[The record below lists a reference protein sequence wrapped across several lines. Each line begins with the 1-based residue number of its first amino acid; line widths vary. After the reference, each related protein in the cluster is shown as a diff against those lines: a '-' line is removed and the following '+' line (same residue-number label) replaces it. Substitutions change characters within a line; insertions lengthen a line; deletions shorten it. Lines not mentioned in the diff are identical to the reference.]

1 MDSLQKLSLP
11 AETLERVKQ
20 LTGDLRLL
28 CAKEVFKEAIEGKFW
43 KSSSFQT
50 AKLHLLRTRTFVI
63 EFSHLIHLSCMVIQL
78 LR

>member
-28 CAKEVFKEAIEGKFW
+28 CAKEVFKEAIEGKTGNPPHF
-43 KSSSFQT
+43 KQQGSTFSKEEPLSSNS
-50 AKLHLLRTRTFVI
+50 LL
-63 EFSHLIHLSCMVIQL
+63 
-78 LR
+78 

>member
-28 CAKEVFKEAIEGKFW
+28 CAKEVFKEAIEGKLEILLFSNS
-43 KSSSFQT
+43 KAPSSPN
-50 AKLHLLRTRTFVI
+50 KNLCH
-63 EFSHLIHLSCMVIQL
+63 
-78 LR
+78 

>member
-11 AETLERVKQ
+11 AESLERVKQ
-20 LTGDLRLL
+20 LTSDLRLL

-50 AKLHLLRTRTFVI
+50 ARLHLLPTRTFVI
-63 EFSHLIHLSCMVIQL
+63 ECSPSINLFCMVTL
-78 LR
+78 S